1 MRHGHRQPETA
12 LALCSLQQALGH
24 GCGKPGFGDLKKNDH
39 NALGHGHPQPAGFTL
54 LEVMVALLLMAL
66 MAILSWRALDSMVR
80 TREILAQHDQQFDAA
95 RILFGQW
102 DQDCRELGQP
112 DQWLAGVPVNFAPH
126 RVDLIR
132 LRKQPNGAALWV
144 FVSYRW
150 NNGTIERLESPPQQ
164 TRQMLLQNWANLQ
177 QGQELDALLPVTVVP
192 LMGQAADLMAQA
204 RMTGADWS
212 ADTQQLN
219 TQWRLPN
226 LRGNALLLG
235 LDLVVPLSDADALPL
250 HKICLTGQ
258 NG

>member
-1 MRHGHRQPETA
+1 MRFCATSMAAQQELRCRAREAPL
-12 LALCSLQQALGH
+12 LARVQRTPTLG
-24 GCGKPGFGDLKKNDH
+24 
-39 NALGHGHPQPAGFTL
+39 GFTL

-80 TREILAQHDQQFDAA
+80 TREILAHHDQQFDAA
-95 RILFGQW
+95 RQLFGQW
-102 DQDCRELGQP
+102 DQDCRELGPP

-132 LRKQPNGAALWV
+132 QRKQANGAALWI

-150 NNGTIERLESPPQQ
+150 NDGVIERLESTPQS
-164 TRQMLLQNWANLQ
+164 TRQTLLQNWSKLQ
-177 QGQELDALLPVTVVP
+177 QGQEPDSLFPATQVSFMTETTDLL
-192 LMGQAADLMAQA
+192 ARA

-212 ADTQQLN
+212 TDGAQLN
-219 TQWRLPN
+219 AQWRLPN

-235 LDLVVPLSDADALPL
+235 LDLEVLLPGADTLPL
-250 HKICLTGQ
+250 HKVCLTGQ

>member
-1 MRHGHRQPETA
+1 MPMPFSATT
-12 LALCSLQQALGH
+12 LA
-24 GCGKPGFGDLKKNDH
+24 GKQGSRYQGRGTPFSSRVERTPRVG
-39 NALGHGHPQPAGFTL
+39 GFTL

-80 TREILAQHDQQFDAA
+80 TREILAHHDRQFDAA
-95 RILFGQW
+95 RQLFGQW
-102 DQDCRELGQP
+102 DQDCRELGPP

-132 LRKQPNGAALWV
+132 QRKQFNGAALWI

-150 NNGTIERLESPPQQ
+150 NEGVIERLESTPQS
-164 TRQMLLQNWANLQ
+164 TRQTLLQNWSKLQ
-177 QGQELDALLPVTVVP
+177 QGQEPDALFPATRVSFMTETT
-192 LMGQAADLMAQA
+192 DLLVRA

-212 ADTQQLN
+212 TDGLQLN
-219 TQWRLPN
+219 AQWRLPN

-235 LDLVVPLSDADALPL
+235 LDLEVLLPGADTLPL
-250 HKICLTGQ
+250 HKVCLTGQ